1 MNYIFDIKN
10 LKCAYQPDK
19 IVLDVKLLQ
28 IPFGKIVF
36 VVGESGIGKSTILE
50 TLGLMNNTI
59 VKDDETVV
67 KDNKTVL
74 NYYAGPN
81 SEKVNILELWD
92 EKGDKRL
99 SEFRLNNF
107 SFIFQQ
113 TNLMRNFTAY
123 ENIAITRMLQGKSR
137 AESITKTKE
146 ALSAL
151 GLSQIDFK
159 REVFELSGGQQQRL
173 AFARA
178 IVPDFSVLF
187 GDEPTGNLDPVTAEK
202 VMTILRNQLKNEN
215 SNHIDATAIIVSH
228 SIDLAVEFGD
238 LIIKIHSVPREN
250 DPERSYG
257 LIDEKSIY
265 EKRDGKWYSQ
275 NREYGDNELQSVLKY
290 NGK

>member
-36 VVGESGIGKSTILE
+36 VVGESGVGKSTILE

-59 VKDDETVV
+59 LKNNETVL
-67 KDNKTVL
+67 DYCAT
-74 NYYAGPN
+74 PN
-81 SEKVNILELWD
+81 SEKVNVLKLWD
-92 EKGDKRL
+92 QKGDKRI

-113 TNLMRNFTAY
+113 TNLMRNFTAF
-123 ENIAITRMLQGKSR
+123 ENIAITRMLQGKTRGDSMK
-137 AESITKTKE
+137 KTKDV
-146 ALSAL
+146 LLAL
-151 GLSQIDFK
+151 GLEQIDFK
-159 REVFELSGGQQQRL
+159 REVNELSGGQQQRL

-202 VMTILRNQLKNEN
+202 VMSILKKQLKSDSSDHKN
-215 SNHIDATAIIVSH
+215 ATAIIVSH

-238 LIIKIHSVPREN
+238 IIIKIHSISREN
-250 DPERSYG
+250 DAFRSYG
-257 LIDEKSIY
+257 LIDSNSIY
-265 EKRDGKWYSQ
+265 EKRNNMWYSQ
-275 NREYGDNELQSVLKY
+275 NKEYSENELQSALKY
-290 NGK
+290 NGR

>member
-10 LKCAYQPDK
+10 LKCAYQTDK
-19 IVLDVKLLQ
+19 VVLDVKQLQ

-59 VKDDETVV
+59 ISEPDTL
-67 KDNKTVL
+67 L
-74 NYYAGPN
+74 NYRATPV
-81 SEKVNILELWD
+81 SEDVNILDLWG

-99 SEFRLNNF
+99 SRFRLNNF

-137 AESITKTKE
+137 GESITRTKE
-146 ALSAL
+146 ALTAL
-151 GLSQIDFK
+151 GLSQIDHK

-202 VMTILRNQLKNEN
+202 VMTILKNQLKDEK
-215 SNHIDATAIIVSH
+215 SNHRDATAIIVSH
-228 SIDLAVEFGD
+228 SIDLAIEFGD
-238 LIIKIHSVPREN
+238 LIVKIHSVPREN
-250 DPERSYG
+250 NPDRYYG
-257 LIDEKSIY
+257 VIDEKSIY
-265 EKRDGKWYSQ
+265 DKRDGVWFSHAGKHS
-275 NREYGDNELQSVLKY
+275 DNELQLVLKY

>member
-1 MNYIFDIKN
+1 MNYIFDIEN
-10 LKCAYQPDK
+10 LKCAYHPDK
-19 IVLDVKLLQ
+19 VVLDVRRLQ

-59 VKDDETVV
+59 VKDAD
-67 KDNKTVL
+67 TVL
-74 NYYAGPN
+74 NYCATPN
-81 SEKVNILELWD
+81 SEKVNILDLWA
-92 EKGDKRL
+92 EKSDTRL
-99 SEFRLNNF
+99 SQFRLNNF

-137 AESITKTKE
+137 GESISKTKE
-146 ALSAL
+146 ALNAL

-187 GDEPTGNLDPVTAEK
+187 GDEPTGNLDPITAEK
-202 VMTILRNQLKNEN
+202 VMTILRKQLKDKDGSHSE
-215 SNHIDATAIIVSH
+215 ATAIIVSH
-228 SIDLAVEFGD
+228 SIELAIEFGD
-238 LIIKIHSVPREN
+238 IIVKIQSFPRDEDSGSN
-250 DPERSYG
+250 YG
-257 LIDEKSIY
+257 VIDEQSIY
-265 EKRDGKWYSQ
+265 EKKGYSWYSQ
-275 NREYGDNELQSVLKY
+275 NTEYNDSDLQIALRY

>member
-10 LKCAYQPDK
+10 LKCAYQADR

-36 VVGESGIGKSTILE
+36 VVGESGVGKSTILE

-59 VKDDETVV
+59 VKDDETV
-67 KDNKTVL
+67 L
-74 NYYAGPN
+74 NYYATPD
-81 SEKVNILELWD
+81 SEKVNILELWA

-123 ENIAITRMLQGKSR
+123 ENVAITRMLQGKSR
-137 AESITKTKE
+137 ADSITKTRQ

-151 GLSQIDFK
+151 GLNQIDFK

-202 VMTILRNQLKNEN
+202 VMTILKNQLKDEKSKNK
-215 SNHIDATAIIVSH
+215 DATAIIVSH
-228 SIDLAVEFGD
+228 SIELAVEFGD
-238 LIIKIHSVPREN
+238 LIIKIHSIPRDNE
-250 DPERSYG
+250 PERSYG
-257 LIDEKSIY
+257 LIDQKSIY
-265 EKRDGKWYSQ
+265 EKRDGFWSSQ
-275 NREYGDNELQSVLKY
+275 NLEYSDNELQSVLKY

>member
-59 VKDDETVV
+59 VKDDETV
-67 KDNKTVL
+67 L
-74 NYYAGPN
+74 NYCATPN
-81 SEKVNILELWD
+81 SEKVNILELWA

-137 AESITKTKE
+137 ADSITKTKE
-146 ALSAL
+146 ALFAL
-151 GLSQIDFK
+151 GLNQIDFK

-202 VMTILRNQLKNEN
+202 VMTILKNQLKDEN

-228 SIDLAVEFGD
+228 SIELAVEFGD
-238 LIIKIHSVPREN
+238 LIIKIHSVPREE

-257 LIDEKSIY
+257 LIDYKSIY

-275 NREYGDNELQSVLKY
+275 NKEYSDNELQSVLKY

>member
-59 VKDDETVV
+59 VKGDD
-67 KDNKTVL
+67 TVL
-74 NYYAGPN
+74 NYCAAPN
-81 SEKVNILELWD
+81 SEKVNILELWN

-99 SEFRLNNF
+99 SEFRLHNF

-137 AESITKTKE
+137 ADSITKTKE

-151 GLSQIDFK
+151 GLNQIDFK

-202 VMTILRNQLKNEN
+202 VMTILRNQLKGEN

-228 SIDLAVEFGD
+228 SIELAIEFGD
-238 LIIKIHSVPREN
+238 IIIKIHSVPREE

-265 EKRDGKWYSQ
+265 EKIDGVWFTQNKEYS
-275 NREYGDNELQSVLKY
+275 DNEIQSVLKY